1 MAAYYDSMSSQGG
14 SAMDPVPWVSVAV
27 TAYNSERWLARALD
41 SVLLQRT
48 DFPIEI
54 VIGDDCSSDETMAV
68 ARSYQE
74 RNPGVVRVLDR
85 AQKLGMQ
92 SNYYDT
98 FDQCRGRL
106 IAWLDADDYWTDPDK
121 LAIQVE
127 LLESDPSVSAC
138 GHFVRWVAVNG
149 EVTRERSPAISA
161 GRYGLNEIIRNNFLP
176 SPSVVFRKEVFRDLP
191 RWFFECTELI
201 DWAVLIFAGMAGD
214 IVLLDR
220 VMADYTLTPGSAYM
234 SKGPLYQERM
244 DVEFCGHMQSVLP
257 AQWRRLARATRGK
270 RYEGMAYLLRMEG
283 DFTASREASLKAFRS
298 PALTDNLR
306 SKVKALLIAL
316 VREAGSKLR
325 GGRRAI

>member
-1 MAAYYDSMSSQGG
+1 
-14 SAMDPVPWVSVAV
+14 
-27 TAYNSERWLARALD
+27 
-41 SVLLQRT
+41 
-48 DFPIEI
+48 
-54 VIGDDCSSDETMAV
+54 
-68 ARSYQE
+68 
-74 RNPGVVRVLDR
+74 
-85 AQKLGMQ
+85 
-92 SNYYDT
+92 
-98 FDQCRGRL
+98 
-106 IAWLDADDYWTDPDK
+106 
-121 LAIQVE
+121 
-127 LLESDPSVSAC
+127 
-138 GHFVRWVAVNG
+138 
-149 EVTRERSPAISA
+149 
-161 GRYGLNEIIRNNFLP
+161 
-176 SPSVVFRKEVFRDLP
+176 
-191 RWFFECTELI
+191 
-201 DWAVLIFAGMAGD
+201 VLIFAGMAGD